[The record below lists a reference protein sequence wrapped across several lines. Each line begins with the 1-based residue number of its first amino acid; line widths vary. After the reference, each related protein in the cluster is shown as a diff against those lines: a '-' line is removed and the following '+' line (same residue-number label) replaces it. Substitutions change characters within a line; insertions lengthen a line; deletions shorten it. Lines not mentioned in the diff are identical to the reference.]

1 MVALAE
7 KLALPG
13 PFHRL
18 SEFSFK
24 GVKKRVF
31 EHFNEVEA
39 ELELEKVAFPPIF
52 GVGEYEKGTLRA
64 RRWPFGIEK
73 ALFWAKGGRK

>member
-31 EHFNEVEA
+31 KQFNEVEA
-39 ELELEKVAFPPIF
+39 ELEPEKVTLPPIF
-52 GVGEYEKGTLRA
+52 GVGEYEKGTFEA
-64 RRWPFGIEK
+64 RTCLFSLEK
-73 ALFWAKGGRK
+73 VLFWDRRGRK